1 MNDAILAAQS
11 LGTEQEKINAAREA
25 AEKNLVE
32 QRKIDNEQILENT
45 KLTNQEEEESY
56 RLKYEKIKGYADV
69 FSSGLTDG
77 FIDIAEGTKS
87 GITVYPQFGS
97 QYNGFV
103 NQNIAF
109 LKNST
114 IDPNAIRNQDLV
126 GVKATNGNLGAINFT
141 VDTIGEDSAVFNFP
155 AGALKN
161 IAKVGDVVKLVVGS
175 GLQSEMG
182 YFEKELVANDLT
194 AIANEITFDGGFAK
208 YRNAPVFAMW
218 VETADATKSTSSVFK
233 NI

>member
-1 MNDAILAAQS
+1 MTRAKGSVGNLTLVTSKGRMIAKQKISIMSNPRTERQQSQRSALALAVALWQYMGS
-11 LGTEQEKINAAREA
+11 VI
-25 AEKNLVE
+25 
-32 QRKIDNEQILENT
+32 
-45 KLTNQEEEESY
+45 
-56 RLKYEKIKGYADV
+56 
-69 FSSGLTDG
+69 
-77 FIDIAEGTKS
+77 KS

-109 LKNST
+109 LKGCT

-141 VDTIGEDSAVFNFP
+141 TDEIATDSASFNFP

-161 IAKVGDVVKLVVGS
+161 IAKVGDSVKLVIGS

-182 YFEKELVANDLT
+182 YFVRQLVDSDLT
-194 AIANEITFDGGFAK
+194 SSANYLEIAGDFSRYST
-208 YRNAPVFAMW
+208 APVYTIW
-218 VETADATKSTSSVFK
+218 VESADSTKSTSSVFK
-233 NI
+233 S

>member
-1 MNDAILAAQS
+1 MAI
-11 LGTEQEKINAAREA
+11 
-25 AEKNLVE
+25 
-32 QRKIDNEQILENT
+32 
-45 KLTNQEEEESY
+45 
-56 RLKYEKIKGYADV
+56 
-69 FSSGLTDG
+69 FSSTLMAWAKGSIGNLTLVTSKG
-77 FIDIAEGTKS
+77 RMIAKQKISIMSNPKTERQLSQRNAMALAVALWQYAGSVIKS

-141 VDTIGEDSAVFNFP
+141 TDEIATDSASFNFP

-161 IAKVGDVVKLVVGS
+161 MAKVGDKVKLVIGS

-182 YFEKELVANDLT
+182 YFETELSAGNLSSTSDFVRFPGDFSRYST
-194 AIANEITFDGGFAK
+194 
-208 YRNAPVFAMW
+208 APVFTIW
-218 VETADATKSTSSVFK
+218 VETADGTKSTSSVFK
-233 NI
+233 S